1 MPRLVRMASD
11 NSDELDDDDLVT
23 WSSLATVLEWLPAA
37 LDAQLTQDSQLT
49 HFEFGLLY
57 ALDTA
62 KKRTLKM
69 STLADYANSSLSR
82 LSRAVARLEKRGLVR
97 RTADPTDGR
106 TTLAVLTTAGH
117 DTTRA
122 ALPGHTALV
131 RRVVLDP
138 LTAAQR
144 RQLTEISKRIQRS
157 LRDQQGWS
165 PTGARHTH

>member
-1 MPRLVRMASD
+1 MESENAHTL
-11 NSDELDDDDLVT
+11 EGEDLVA
-23 WSSLATVLEWLPAA
+23 WSSLATLLEWLPAA
-37 LDAQLTQDSQLT
+37 LDAQLTRDSQLT

-62 KKRTLKM
+62 EDRTLKM

-97 RTADPTDGR
+97 RTPDPNDGR
-106 TTLAVLTTAGH
+106 ATLAVLTETGH
-117 DTTRA
+117 DATRA

-144 RQLTEISKRIQRS
+144 RQLTSISRRIQRG
-157 LRDQQGWS
+157 LRDRQGWT
-165 PTGARHTH
+165 PEDARNPR